1 LEASPEFEED
11 YAGKCRKNKAF
22 RNAVDKKIT
31 QIQENPLHYKPLQAP
46 MQGVRRVHVQTSFVL
61 LFEVMED
68 TKTVRLIALKH
79 HDEAYE

>member
-1 LEASPEFEED
+1 
-11 YAGKCRKNKAF
+11 
-22 RNAVDKKIT
+22 
-31 QIQENPLHYKPLQAP
+31 
-46 MQGVRRVHVQTSFVL
+46 VRRVHVQTSFVL